1 MTNLYDL
8 LLKFD
13 PHGLRDAAKA
23 WKALGHA
30 MDNTGQR
37 HRNQVTGPLQANG
50 PQGPGWEGA
59 DAKAAQPFML
69 KTEVQMEIIRM
80 ESEAAAL
87 VLNTVAERMYQA
99 QTNLTNAVHRADAAG
114 LTVSAEGTLSLPA
127 QGKGEANDPEAQKAR
142 QQLGSEMKG
151 FQDRINAAL
160 KAAQEAS
167 DQGHNALVRLSANTL
182 DPSRANGS
190 LLTAKYAVDG
200 IMRDLHLV
208 DPYIPDGK
216 DPAKNAAWW
225 NSLTLDQQETYLT
238 LNAAQ
243 VGDLDGI
250 PAGARDRAN
259 RLVLDQKI
267 DALEAGSASVFGLDQ
282 KDYDKRKNALMEIRK
297 KLEESANE
305 KDESKQM
312 FLLAIDPE
320 RFDGDGRAIIATGN
334 PDKAA
339 HTAVFAPGTGT
350 ELPGV
355 PNQIDRIRQFQR
367 AAEYQ
372 AGAGKPVSV
381 ISYLGYDTPESLPGA
396 ANLMRGIDGAED
408 MRRFSNGLRVA
419 HGEPKT
425 HLTWMA
431 HSYGTYAVGEA
442 AQDAGGLHA
451 DDILALGSPGMG
463 VLLADQLNIDPD
475 HVWAG
480 TATDDPIRAVGS
492 TVLGTAPHIAGFGG
506 HNIKVDTSG
515 HDGYWTQDSESLKN
529 IGKIIAGVPP
539 TTGPKEDP
547 IWGSIPH

>member
-1 MTNLYDL
+1 MTNVYDL
-8 LLKFD
+8 LLRFD

-30 MDNTGQR
+30 MDGTGQR
-37 HRNQVTGPLQANG
+37 HRNQVNGPLQVNG
-50 PQGPGWEGA
+50 PDGRGWEGA
-59 DAKAAQPFML
+59 DAQAAQPFML

-99 QTNLTNAVHRADAAG
+99 QTNLTNAVHRATATG
-114 LTVSAEGTLSLPA
+114 LTVSAEGVLGLPL

-167 DQGHNALVRLSANTL
+167 DQGHSALVRLSANTL

-190 LLTAKYAVDG
+190 LLTTKYAVDG

-225 NSLTLDQQETYLT
+225 NNLTLDQQETYLT

-243 VGDLDGI
+243 VGNLDGI
-250 PAGARDRAN
+250 PATARDKAN

-282 KDYDKRKNALMEIRK
+282 KDYDKRKNALVEIRR

-305 KDESKQM
+305 KDETKQM
-312 FLLAIDPE
+312 FLLSIDPE
-320 RFDGDGRAIIATGN
+320 AYGGDGRAIVATGN

-339 HTAVFAPGTGT
+339 HTAVFVPGTGT

-367 AAEYQ
+367 ASERQ
-372 AGAGKPVSV
+372 TGVGQSVSV
-381 ISYLGYDTPESLPGA
+381 ISYLGYDTPESIPNA
-396 ANLMRGIDGAED
+396 ANPMRGIDGAED
-408 MRRFSNGLRVA
+408 MRRFSTGLRVA

-431 HSYGTYAVGEA
+431 HSYGTFAVGEA
-442 AQDAGGLHA
+442 AQQAGGLHA
-451 DDILALGSPGMG
+451 DDIVALGSPGMG
-463 VLLADQLNIDPD
+463 VATASQLNIDPD
-475 HVWAG
+475 HVWIG
-480 TATDDPIRAVGS
+480 EATNDPIRLVGN
-492 TVLGTAPHIAGFGG
+492 TALGAAPHVAGFGG
-506 HNIKVDTSG
+506 NNIKVDTSG
-515 HDGYWTQDSESLKN
+515 HDGYWTDGSDSLKN

-547 IWGSIPH
+547 FWGSIPH